1 MPERPIILFGRPGL
15 ATKANRNGG
24 PSYIT
29 TPSHSR
35 QTGRLAPKLAELQR
49 VIDENKLMLQQS
61 SAGIEP
67 EKTLVFVVKG
77 ELNSFYTAV
86 RNLNKDSECVELI
99 FDTSEYEVPV
109 TEDFFV
115 TDKKGVKKDKD
126 SFTAKVYCVLAN
138 NRALE
143 ELLSLWTQYS
153 KDPNMKFPNGKT
165 GLRDVFDNL
174 VDMHFWGTKERV
186 EETGILEAWLE
197 DLQLEPDLSE
207 VKCEVELFYRKS
219 KDLQTQREKNTVS
232 YIHSIG
238 GKLLGRSIIDS
249 IAYHAILVSIPR
261 QLAEDLISYK
271 NVGIVNV
278 EQIMFFRPVG
288 QSVRITE
295 GSISESK
302 LSLDM
307 PKVVNDD
314 PIIALFDGLP
324 QENHPYL
331 RDLLNIDDP
340 DEYTSQ
346 YTVSGRKHG
355 TSMASL
361 IAYGELDK
369 ITHQITHRIY
379 VRPIMKSIA
388 ISDKDTIEEIPKDIL
403 LVDKI
408 HEAVR
413 RLFVT
418 EVGGVA
424 PNVRVIN
431 LSIGI
436 STRIFYNSMSP
447 LARLLDWLSF
457 TYKVLFIVSAG
468 NHTNNIELEMKFDEY
483 TKLSMAERDVYSVKY
498 LNDNARHLR
507 LLSPAESMNALTVGA
522 TFTDNSS
529 FVENTRQLL
538 FCSDGMPSPF
548 SSLGR
553 GLNNSVKPD
562 VIHRGGR
569 NTLMLNRRNLAETTA
584 IWRESLTRE
593 PGTISAAPFDIASD
607 TFKIM
612 YSCGTSN
619 ATALLTHEASRC
631 YDVLLDVFHTANEA
645 VPYDCTALLIKA
657 MLVHGAQWG
666 DLNNIFSKALGFT
679 NRQYSPDYL
688 HKFLGYGVPDIERA
702 IECAKN
708 RITLIGYGE
717 LKNGEAHLYDLPLP
731 FILNRE
737 KILRRLTA
745 TLTYFTPIIP
755 TRQKYRTAQLW
766 YMIEGGKKNLLDTRI
781 DIDWQAAVRGTVQH
795 EIFENDDIVVWG
807 EDDLIQLKVNCR
819 GDADD
824 GFTGVIP
831 YALMVSFEIK
841 SGVEVDVYEKVANKI
856 KPRVSSNAIL

>member
-15 ATKANRNGG
+15 ANKANRGG
-24 PSYIT
+24 GAPYISK
-29 TPSHSR
+29 PSHSR
-35 QTGRLAPKLAELQR
+35 QTGRLAPKLAELQH
-49 VIDENKLMLQQS
+49 VIDENKLILQQS
-61 SAGIEP
+61 SAGLEP

-99 FDTSEYEVPV
+99 FDTSEYEVSV

-115 TDKKGVKKDKD
+115 TDKKGIKKDKD
-126 SFTAKVYCVLAN
+126 TFTAKVYCVLAN

-153 KDPNMKFPNGKT
+153 KDPNMKFPIGKT

-174 VDMHFWGTKERV
+174 VDMHFWGVTERI
-186 EETGILEAWLE
+186 EETGILDAWLE
-197 DLQLEPDLSE
+197 DLQLEPELSE
-207 VKCEVELFYRKS
+207 VKCEVELFFRKS
-219 KDLQTQREKNTVS
+219 KDLQARREQETVS
-232 YIHSIG
+232 YIQSVG
-238 GKLLGRSIIDS
+238 GKLLGSSIIDS

-261 QLAEDLISYK
+261 QLAEDLISHK

-288 QSVRITE
+288 QSVIITE
-295 GSISESK
+295 GSISESE
-302 LSLDM
+302 LSFEV

-331 RDLLNIDDP
+331 HNLLNIDDP
-340 DEYTSQ
+340 DEYASQ
-346 YTVSGRKHG
+346 YTVTSRKHG

-361 IAYGELDK
+361 IAHGELDK
-369 ITHQITHRIY
+369 IIHQITHRIY
-379 VRPIMKSIA
+379 IRPIMKSVA
-388 ISDKDTIEEIPKDIL
+388 ISDQDTIEEIPKDIL

-413 RLFVT
+413 RLFIT
-418 EVGGVA
+418 EAGAVA
-424 PNVRVIN
+424 PNVRIIN

-436 STRIFYNSMSP
+436 STRIFYNQMSP
-447 LARLLDWLSF
+447 LARLLDWLSY

-468 NHTNNIELEMKFDEY
+468 NHNDNIELGMKFDEY
-483 TKLSMAERDVYSVKY
+483 ARLSMEDRDVYTVKY

-507 LLSPAESMNALTVGA
+507 LLSPAESMNSLTVGA
-522 TFTDNSS
+522 AFTDNSS
-529 FVENTRQLL
+529 FVEDARQLL
-538 FCSDGMPSPF
+538 LCSDGMPSPI

-562 VIHRGGR
+562 VIFRGGR
-569 NTLMLNRRNLAETTA
+569 NTLMLDRRNPAETTA
-584 IWRESLTRE
+584 MWRGSLTRE
-593 PGTISAAPFDIASD
+593 PGTISAAPSDIASD
-607 TFKIM
+607 KLKIM

-619 ATALLTHEASRC
+619 ATALMTHEAARC
-631 YDVLLDVFHTANEA
+631 YDVLLDVFHAANET
-645 VPYDCTALLIKA
+645 VPYEYMALLIKA

-666 DLNNIFSKALGFT
+666 DLNIIFSKGLGFE
-679 NRQYSPDYL
+679 NRKQASNYL

-708 RITLIGYGE
+708 RVTLIGYSE

-731 FILNRE
+731 FNFNRE

-755 TRQKYRTAQLW
+755 TRQKYRAAQLW
-766 YMIEGGKKNLLDTRI
+766 YTIVGGKKNLLDSRI
-781 DIDWQAAVRGTVQH
+781 DIDWQAAVRGTLQH
-795 EIFENDDIVVWG
+795 EIFENDAIVVWG
-807 EDDLIQLKVNCR
+807 EDDVIQLQVNCR

-824 GFTGVIP
+824 KYMGAIP

-841 SGVEVDVYEKVANKI
+841 SGVEVEVYEKIANKI
-856 KPRVSSNAIL
+856 KPRVPA